1 MKQTLFKYTVFLLI
15 LLSFVQNACHTY
27 VAVPFNGRGN
37 VHGGVA
43 VRADGP
49 VAAFTLLGVLI
60 GAAIIDANSDSDYYR
75 GNCSVK
81 LNIKPGSSS
90 VFLDGVYVGMAD
102 EFNGHPDR
110 LNVTEGKHTLVF
122 KAKGYKTYK
131 ANIQMTNGMTAKIT
145 KRLEKI
151 NTDTFT
157 NNKTKQVYDEI
168 KLKLDIKP
176 KSAQVTIDGVLIGTG
191 EEISKLH
198 GPLIVDG
205 NSEKLTI
212 SYKTE
217 YEVFDLQKLAKKENG
232 IIKIKLHFTEDI
244 YE

>member
-1 MKQTLFKYTVFLLI
+1 MKQKLLKYMSFTLI
-15 LLSFVQNACHTY
+15 LLSFAQNSCHTY
-27 VAVPFNGRGN
+27 VAVPLDGRGN

-43 VRADGP
+43 VHADGP

-60 GAAIIDANSDSDYYR
+60 GAAIIDANSSNNYYK

-81 LNIKPGSSS
+81 LKIKPDSAS
-90 VFLDGVYVGMAD
+90 VFLDGVYVGMAG
-102 EFNGHPDR
+102 EFDGKPDR
-110 LNVTEGKHTLVF
+110 LNVTEGKHTLIF

-131 ANIQMTNGMTAKIT
+131 VNIQMTNGMTAKIT
-145 KRLEKI
+145 KILEKSTTDI
-151 NTDTFT
+151 IENTKPMY
-157 NNKTKQVYDEI
+157 NEI

-176 KSAQVTIDGVLIGTG
+176 KDAQVTIDGVLIGTG

-217 YEVFDLQKLAKKENG
+217 YQVFDLQKLAKEEQG
-232 IIKIKLHFTEDI
+232 TIKIKLHFTKDI